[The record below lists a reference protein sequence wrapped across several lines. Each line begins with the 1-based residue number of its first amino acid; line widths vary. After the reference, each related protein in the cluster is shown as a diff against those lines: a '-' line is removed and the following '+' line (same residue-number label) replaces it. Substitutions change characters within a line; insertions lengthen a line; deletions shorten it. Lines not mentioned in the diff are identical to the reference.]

1 MRYTTSVIAASAVAA
16 AATLA
21 ALCAFAASAADTGN
35 KGLDF
40 AGIDRSVAPGDD
52 FFRYANGSWF
62 AKTEI
67 PADRFAWGTGA
78 QMAELTLKRTDELIH
93 AADASSAAGTEPRK
107 IADYYASYMD
117 AAHIEQ

>member
-52 FFRYANGSWF
+52 FFRYANGLS
-62 AKTEI
+62 
-67 PADRFAWGTGA
+67 
-78 QMAELTLKRTDELIH
+78 LIH
-93 AADASSAAGTEPRK
+93 
-107 IADYYASYMD
+107 I
-117 AAHIEQ
+117 